1 MVVLYVD
8 QRKDSSTYK
17 WGQTMSCWFANIVPI
32 IILGSISE
40 NEESESLNDN
50 DDNNNS
56 DNNRSSS
63 HRLFSWVICIY

>member
-1 MVVLYVD
+1 
-8 QRKDSSTYK
+8 
-17 WGQTMSCWFANIVPI
+17 MSCWFANIVPI

-63 HRLFSWVICIY
+63 HRLFS